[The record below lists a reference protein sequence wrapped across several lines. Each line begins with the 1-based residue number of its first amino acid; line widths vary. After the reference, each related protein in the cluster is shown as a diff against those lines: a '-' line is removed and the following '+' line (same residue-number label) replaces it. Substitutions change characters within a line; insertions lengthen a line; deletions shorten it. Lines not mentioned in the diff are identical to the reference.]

1 MKFKICYWVD
11 KREFIYKFYYTRA
24 EARKEF
30 EKVKEFITKEEKNRA
45 IRLGRPFP
53 KLEFKIS
60 VTDSHAAKLRRD
72 KLERDSKNSGK

>member
-11 KREFIYKFYYTRA
+11 RKEYIYKFYYTRA

-30 EKVKEFITKEEKNRA
+30 DQVKKFITAEENNRA
-45 IRLGRPFP
+45 IRLNRPFP
-53 KLEFKIS
+53 ILEFKIC

-72 KLERDSKNSGK
+72 KLERDSKNSGT